1 MKILPKKYDDFGGS
15 HLENFQ
21 GPTSRS
27 ARNGFVIFSDLE
39 LFDHPVSM
47 FKRIYFNMGLN
58 HLK

>member
-1 MKILPKKYDDFGGS
+1 MILEVPIRGTFKVQ
-15 HLENFQ
+15 LQ
-21 GPTSRS
+21 GQREMVSS
-27 ARNGFVIFSDLE
+27 FFSDLE